1 MALTVSVVIAGGAS
15 AKLSPMTKQPA
26 TPDVLI
32 ISLQAEAG
40 ETVALCAAQELPAGD
55 AVPDWIMLLPAGE
68 EVRTHDNRGPYPVKD
83 RKAIIARS
91 LQFERGMVLDENHAT
106 DVAAPRGEPA
116 PARGWI
122 TALEDRPDGIYGRV
136 DWTPVGRR
144 LMAQKA
150 YRFIS
155 PVVLHDSKTNEA
167 LAIARAS
174 LVNKPNLRGMAS
186 LHSEQDMNL
195 LQKLL
200 AKLGLADTTS
210 EDTLIAAVEALHA
223 ESTAAEASLQA
234 QLDPIAEAA
243 GLKKGAT
250 VEAVLGALGTLK
262 VGGGTAAQVVA
273 LQQELATTTTT
284 LNGLLET
291 GKRDKAVAA
300 IDAAIAAKTVG
311 VSVLRDHYITRHME
325 NPAAVEKE
333 LAALPKLGASHTTIV
348 PPGAKPGDLDA
359 TQRQAIA
366 LMGIDPEA
374 YKKTLAAEAAAAEA
388 AL

>member
-1 MALTVSVVIAGGAS
+1 
-15 AKLSPMTKQPA
+15 MTRQPA
-26 TPDVLI
+26 THKTLTL
-32 ISLQAEAG
+32 SLQAEAG
-40 ETVALCAAQELPAGD
+40 ARSAHAGAGSNEAVALCAAQELPGGD
-55 AVPDWIMLLPAGE
+55 TVPDWIMLLPAGAM
-68 EVRTHDNRGPYPVKD
+68 VMTHDGRGPYPVRN
-83 RKAIIARS
+83 RKAIVARS
-91 LQFERGMVLDENHAT
+91 LQFERGMVLDENHST

-122 TALEDRPDGIYGRV
+122 TALEDRADGIYGKV
-136 DWTPVGRR
+136 DWTPAGRA
-144 LMAQKA
+144 LMADKA
-150 YRFIS
+150 YRFVS
-155 PVVLHDSKTNEA
+155 PAVVHDSKTNEV

-195 LQKLL
+195 LQTLL

-210 EDTLIAAVEALHA
+210 EATLIATVESLHA
-223 ESTAAEASLQA
+223 EHTAAATTLQA
-234 QLDPIAEAA
+234 QIDPIAEAA

-250 VEAVLGALGTLK
+250 VEAVLGAVGTLK

-273 LQQELATTTTT
+273 LQQELAATTTT
-284 LNGLLET
+284 LNGLLED
-291 GKRDKAVAA
+291 GKRDKATAFV
-300 IDAAIAAKTVG
+300 DGAIAAKTVG

-333 LAALPKLGASHTTIV
+333 IAALPKLGASHTTIV
-348 PPGAKPGDLDA
+348 PPTAKKGDLDA

-366 LMGIDPEA
+366 LMGVDPEA
-374 YKKTLAAEAAAAEA
+374 FKKTLADEAAQAEA